1 MIRSNYSYSLLVEG
15 RGKVKGKNK
24 RPRRSS
30 EVMKDFLSD
39 VLEKR
44 EAATERRHQE
54 KMEAVNSL
62 VDVLKDALK
71 KK

>member
-1 MIRSNYSYSLLVEG
+1 
-15 RGKVKGKNK
+15 
-24 RPRRSS
+24 
-30 EVMKDFLSD
+30 MKDFLSD